1 MKVAEL
7 SSDKNY
13 RKQFSRAS
21 RQHIT
26 SYTNHA
32 FPGGFRHTRDQAN
45 DALGLLKQIAIV
57 LTKHNSIPVG
67 KEGEKV
73 SSEFSIT
80 AWDEDGPW
88 KAFNNAYELC
98 FQKGQWCP
106 EPKEN
111 ITRGPHGIDASDQ
124 SAKSNFS

>member
-1 MKVAEL
+1 MP
-7 SSDKNY
+7 
-13 RKQFSRAS
+13 SRVGS
-21 RQHIT
+21 GT
-26 SYTNHA
+26 
-32 FPGGFRHTRDQAN
+32 PRDQAN

-67 KEGEKV
+67 KEGDKV

-88 KAFNNAYELC
+88 KAFNNAYEHC

-111 ITRGPHGIDASDQ
+111 ITRGPHGIMLVISKIQFFLNAPGMEPFFPLMVNQIDALNTLVNDV
-124 SAKSNFS
+124 